1 MNCNVVNWKSR
12 FADAYRILT
21 FFNPLIQ
28 VNNMSKLLFLVISLW
43 VSFLF
48 PLSAQTLYVDVTR
61 GNDAAKGTLS
71 DPLASLDKAVTLARD
86 FSGNEPV
93 TIKLQ
98 PGLYT
103 LRQALE
109 IKTRKA
115 SGDTARYN
123 LEAVTMPNDPDW
135 QPTKMPVI
143 QSVSADN
150 STRQFAHAIGFLV
163 AKNNVS
169 FKGLKFLGNANPT
182 VRYYYPIT
190 REEETLQGLEVSQ
203 CYFIGEKNS
212 APIQG
217 AIWAHGGG
225 THVDH
230 TIFYGCKNA
239 LLLFKSIKNFSLT
252 NSIISGSY
260 EAAVWFGPYD
270 SEFVFRNNIVTNCE
284 YFWLRAENTTPSYR
298 FSNSVIAGNAHYM
311 GFFGSKGAVEANST
325 NQIEQGVKKTG
336 TILLSEVKTNG
347 LPTDYLNLLPQSAGY
362 DLKAGI
368 FK

>member
-1 MNCNVVNWKSR
+1 
-12 FADAYRILT
+12 
-21 FFNPLIQ
+21 
-28 VNNMSKLLFLVISLW
+28 MSKLLFLSISLW
-43 VSFLF
+43 VSFLL
-48 PLSAQTLYVDVTR
+48 PASAQTLYVDATR
-61 GNDAAKGTLS
+61 GKDEANGTAT
-71 DPLASLDKAVTLARD
+71 DPIASLDKAVALARD
-86 FSGNEPV
+86 FTGTESV
-93 TIKLQ
+93 TIKIY
-98 PGLYT
+98 PGLYV
-103 LRQALE
+103 LRQVLE
-109 IKTRKA
+109 IKTRSSSA
-115 SGDTARYN
+115 DTVRYS
-123 LEAVTMPNDPDW
+123 LEAVTMPDDPDW

-150 STRQFAHAIGFLV
+150 STKQFAHAIGFLV

-169 FKGLKFLGNANPT
+169 FKGLKFVGNANPA

-190 REEETLQGLEVSQ
+190 REDETLRGLSVSQ

-212 APIQG
+212 SPIQG

-239 LLLFKSIKNFSLT
+239 LLLFKSITDFALT

-260 EAAVWFGPYD
+260 EAAVWFGPYESD
-270 SEFVFRNNIVTNCE
+270 FLFRNNVVTNCE
-284 YFWLRAENTTPSYR
+284 YVWLRAPDTTPKYT

-311 GFFGSKGAVEANST
+311 GFYGSKGAIEANET

-347 LPTDYLNLLPQSAGY
+347 LPPDYLNLLPQSAGY

-368 FK
+368 FKTRKQ